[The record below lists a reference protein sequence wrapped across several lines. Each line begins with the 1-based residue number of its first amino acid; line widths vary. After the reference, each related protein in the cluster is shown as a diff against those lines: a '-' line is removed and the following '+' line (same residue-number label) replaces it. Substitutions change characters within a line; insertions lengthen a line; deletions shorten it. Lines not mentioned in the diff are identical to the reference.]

1 MASPRPFTYPFTN
14 EFGVRFDKQVSG
26 NRTFDFSVDGMAHYG
41 LLPELMESYR
51 VSLTNSGDAA
61 IYESMMNSAES

>member
-1 MASPRPFTYPFTN
+1 
-14 EFGVRFDKQVSG
+14 
-26 NRTFDFSVDGMAHYG
+26 VDGMAHYG

-61 IYESMMNSAES
+61 IYESMMNSAESYLQMWERASR